1 MAKKLNQAERVRA
14 LLSGE
19 KAKEYIRKQ
28 TLYPAVLLGGT
39 KTGCEERVQY
49 RCAHCKHE
57 WEKVYNN
64 HYFRHGTTV
73 ICPKCK
79 KRMFP
84 GAKIPEEQKQYSY
97 SFRLWDGVQIR
108 NLRYLLCVDAATM
121 NDTQGLILTE
131 YEPTVVYRYSDV
143 PESFEVE
150 LNLQHYGFI
159 SPTHKMLFNSDGTK
173 TTKFLY
179 NAFYGWNTAIFATD
193 EAELIRSQLPWMS
206 GQPTFEGNSWLNS
219 FDRYWGNRVTNG
231 KKPLGERHAE
241 QTLSEFDIPDM
252 PEVRISAK
260 QIVAHDVS
268 EDVITGRHHME
279 YCCMSCGKKF
289 SRDEV
294 YSRSN
299 VECPSCG
306 ISTGQEARLVL
317 DGTHEDIG
325 IITMLDDNTVLIR
338 AGKLVCDYDENF
350 VPEYKQEESYRA
362 IIELNPGEDPKV
374 HFLVNEGYGGNVLWV
389 KKKNY
394 ASSKFHYSIK
404 QIETIGEL
412 DALKYTGLKE
422 YIDYKLNK
430 GIYTHSIPISDIIH
444 YIRYQSMY
452 PIVEQLCKRGFN
464 GTLEDEINHR
474 VNHGKMMS
482 LDLSQKK
489 VSDAVGLPERLI
501 KVYLKESDYH
511 SRLEKFKALYRLDP
525 NVCEEDIAWLELY
538 GVEAQ
543 QVADIMHESQM
554 SIRRLCEYLEHVRI
568 NQCFEPKGAITD
580 WRDYLHAAK
589 TIEVDLTD
597 NKARYPSSL
606 KREHDRAVAKQKL
619 VLDAKKDEFFQAET
633 ERYGK
638 LYSYKTDEYMI
649 IPPKDMKDLFE
660 EGRKLNHCVGSYS
673 DCIVEGKTCIM
684 FVRKTEEPEKPYF
697 TIEIN
702 QTIGY
707 VVQLRANSNRSIN
720 HSTEKELVRFLKEWS
735 KKKNV
740 ALNGAA

>member
-14 LLSGE
+14 LLNGE
-19 KAKEYIRKQ
+19 KVKEYIRKQ

-39 KTGCEERVQY
+39 KTGSEERVQY

-64 HYFRHGTTV
+64 HCFRHGITL
-73 ICPKCK
+73 ICPNCK
-79 KRMFP
+79 KHMFP
-84 GAKIPEEQKQYSY
+84 GVKIPEEQKQYSY

-108 NLRYLLCVDAATM
+108 NLRYLLCVDAAM
-121 NDTQGLILTE
+121 MDDTQGLILTE

-159 SPTHKMLFNSDGTK
+159 SPTHKILFNSDGTK

-193 EAELIRSQLPWMS
+193 EAESIRSSLPWMS
-206 GQPTFEGNSWLNS
+206 GYPTFEGNSWLNS

-241 QTLSEFDIPDM
+241 QTLNEFDIPDM
-252 PEVRISAK
+252 PEVTISSK
-260 QIVAHDVS
+260 QIVAHDIS

-279 YCCMSCGKKF
+279 YCCMSCGERF

-299 VECPSCG
+299 VECPNCG
-306 ISTGQEARLVL
+306 MSTGHEARLVL
-317 DGTHEDIG
+317 DGTYEDVG

-338 AGKLVCDYDENF
+338 AGKLTCDYDNNF

-404 QIETIGEL
+404 QLETIGDL
-412 DALKYTGLKE
+412 DALKYTGLRE

-430 GIYTHSIPISDIIH
+430 GIYSHSIPISDIIH
-444 YIRYQSMY
+444 YIRFQSMY
-452 PIVEQLCKRGFN
+452 PVIEQLCKRGFN
-464 GTLEDEINHR
+464 GTLEDEIHHR
-474 VNHGKMMS
+474 VNYEKMMS

-489 VSDAVGLPERLI
+489 VPDVVGLPERLI
-501 KVYLKESDYH
+501 KIYLKESDYH

-525 NVCEEDIAWLELY
+525 NVREEDIAWLELY

-554 SIRRLCEYLEHVRI
+554 SIMRLCEYLEHVRI
-568 NQCFEPKGAITD
+568 NQCFEPKEAILD

-649 IPPKDMKDLFE
+649 IPPRDMKDLFE

-673 DCIVEGKTCIM
+673 DRIVEGKTCIM
-684 FVRKTEEPEKPYF
+684 FIRKTEEPEKPYF

-702 QTIGY
+702 QAIGY
-707 VVQLRANSNRSIN
+707 VVQLRANSNRCIN
-720 HSTEKELVRFLKEWS
+720 HSTEKELVKFLKEWS